1 MNLLWFLTS
10 IIQYNL
16 SWDKP
21 ASIQKIKRAVEEAG
35 PVWQKFAQT
44 LSGQEDLIGKD
55 LAIELQDILC
65 NCPKHSDSYSKKVI
79 RLDFGDKYDLSDME
93 LIGSGTIAQ
102 VYRVADVC
110 IKVRHPNVAEDVMSA
125 VESYNSIR
133 NTIPFMPVALK
144 QVCDNFFAGIEDQLD
159 FHREFHNG
167 NTFKELFHNGTRPE
181 NNLYIIPRM
190 LDKSDECLVMEYEP
204 SKPLVMKG
212 RSKLDKHTLLKA
224 LHGILLTCNIGV
236 LQGFVHADLHMGNYG
251 VRGSDDNLRIVIYD
265 FGHMYDVRDL
275 SRKTRYKLVGALEL
289 YDFDT
294 VLKCFFDEYH
304 QQQIAKQCDIQLGNK
319 KLFDTNTKYMLRYI
333 TLNGVQ
339 LHKSLFQIAFVS
351 EKTVSSSDLVFEIE
365 SDKEYRYMRI
375 GDKLTR
381 AEYYDTYFPY
391 DDVRILADFAKG
403 LDEE

>member
-21 ASIQKIKRAVEEAG
+21 ASIQKIKQAVEEAG

-55 LAIELQDILC
+55 LANELQDILC

-125 VESYNSIR
+125 VKSYNSIR

-144 QVCDNFFAGIEDQLD
+144 QVCDNFFTGIEEQLD

-167 NTFKELFHNGTRPE
+167 NTFRKLLHNCTRPE

-190 LDKSDECLVMEYEP
+190 LDKSDECIVMDYEP

-212 RSKLDKHTLLKA
+212 RSKLDKHTMLKA
-224 LHGILLTCNIGV
+224 LHGILLTIYISV
-236 LQGFVHADLHMGNYG
+236 LQGFIHADLHMGNYG
-251 VRGSDDNLRIVIYD
+251 VRGSDDNLQIVIYD

-275 SRKTRYKLVGALEL
+275 SRKIRHKFVAALEL
-289 YDFDT
+289 YDFNGI
-294 VLKCFFDEYH
+294 LQCFLDEHH
-304 QQQIAKQCDIQLGNK
+304 QQHITKQCDIQLGNK
-319 KLFDTNTKYMLRYI
+319 KLFDINMKYLVRYI
-333 TLNGVQ
+333 TLNGIKMQ
-339 LHKSLFQIAFVS
+339 QYGFQIMIS
-351 EKTVSSSDLVFEIE
+351 MEKSVSSSDLLFEVE
-365 SDKEYRYMRI
+365 SDKEYRYMKI

-403 LDEE
+403 LEEE